1 MERLPMR
8 KIKDVLRLRAAGY
21 SARRIADSL
30 GLGRTSAR
38 NYLERAEKA
47 GLSWPDVAD
56 LDEDA
61 LEHRLFGR
69 EARPE
74 GHRFVE
80 PDWAEVNQELK
91 RPGVTL
97 LLLWEEYRARHPGDG
112 YAYSAYCQH
121 YRAWVKRLSPSMRQ
135 RHVAGEKLFVDYSGV
150 RMEVT
155 NPATGTR
162 RPVELFV
169 AVLGASNY
177 TYAEASWSQTL
188 PDWIGAHVRA
198 FEFFGGAPALIVSDN
213 LKSAVVRA
221 CFHEPGVN
229 RSYTDLA
236 CHYQTAILPA
246 RPYKPKD
253 KAKAEGGVLLVQ
265 RWIVARLRNR
275 VFFSLEELNAAIR
288 EALTQ
293 LNARVSRHLG
303 ASRQQLFEQ
312 LDQPAL
318 IPLPATRHVHADW
331 RKVTVG
337 ADYHI
342 RFDDHYYSVPYSLAR
357 STLWVRITASTIEAY
372 QGGKRVASHQRAG
385 PDDRRGTTV
394 KAHMP
399 AKHRQYADMT
409 AEKVQTDA
417 QTVGPNVATLVE
429 VILRNK
435 PRPEQGIRACVGI
448 LKLKR
453 GCGPERLDAACARA
467 LVLNACSLKSVTSIL
482 KNHLET
488 QPVET
493 APEAPTI
500 AHTNIRGA
508 HYFH

>member
-8 KIKDVLRLRAAGY
+8 KIKDVLRLRASGY
-21 SARRIADSL
+21 STRKISASL
-30 GLGRTSAR
+30 GLGRTSTR
-38 NYLERAEKA
+38 NYLQRAAEA
-47 GLSWPDVAD
+47 DLSWPDVQD
-56 LDEDA
+56 LDEGA
-61 LEHRLFGR
+61 LERRLFRQVAGS
-69 EARPE
+69 ENHP
-74 GHRFVE
+74 FVK
-80 PDWAEVNQELK
+80 PNWVEVNRELK

-97 LLLWEEYRARHPGDG
+97 RLLWEEYRACHPDDG
-112 YAYSAYCQH
+112 YGYSAYCKH

-135 RHVAGEKLFVDYSGV
+135 RHVAGEKMFVDYSGL

-155 NPATGTR
+155 DPTDGTR
-162 RPVELFV
+162 RSVEVFV
-169 AVLGASNY
+169 AVLGASNF

-221 CFHEPGVN
+221 CFHEPDVN

-236 CHYQTAILPA
+236 RHYHTAILPA

-253 KAKAEGGVLLVQ
+253 KSKAEGGVLLVQ

-275 VFFSLEELNAAIR
+275 TFFSLEELNAAIR
-288 EALTQ
+288 EELTR
-293 LNARVSRHLG
+293 LNARVSRQLG

-312 LDQPAL
+312 LDKPAL
-318 IPLPATRHVHADW
+318 IPLPSTRHVHADW
-331 RKVTVG
+331 RSVTVG

-342 RFDDHYYSVPYSLAR
+342 RIDDHYYSVPYSLAR
-357 STLWVRITASTIEAY
+357 SVLWVRITASTIEAF
-372 QGGKRVASHQRAG
+372 QSGNRVASHQRAG
-385 PDDRRGTTV
+385 PQDGRDTTV

-399 AKHRQYADMT
+399 AKHRHYAEMT
-409 AEKVQTDA
+409 AEKVRTDA
-417 QTVGPNVATLVE
+417 QTIGPNVATLVE

-453 GCGPERLDAACARA
+453 GSGPERLDAACARA
-467 LVLNACSLKSVTSIL
+467 LALNAHSLKSVTSIL
-482 KNHLET
+482 KNRLET
-488 QPVET
+488 QPIEA
-493 APEAPTI
+493 APDAPTI

>member
-69 EARPE
+69 ETRPE

-97 LLLWEEYRARHPGDG
+97 LLLWEEYRARHPSDG

-135 RHVAGEKLFVDYSGV
+135 RHVAGEKMFVDYSGM

-155 NPATGTR
+155 DPATGKQ

-253 KAKAEGGVLLVQ
+253 KAKAESGVLLVQ

-288 EALTQ
+288 DALTQ

-318 IPLPATRHVHADW
+318 IPLPPTRHVHADW
-331 RKVTVG
+331 QKVTVG

-342 RFDDHYYSVPYSLAR
+342 RIDDHYYSVPYSLAR
-357 STLWVRITASTIEAY
+357 STLWVRITASTIEAF

-385 PDDRRGTTV
+385 PEDRRETTV

-399 AKHRQYADMT
+399 AKHRHYADMT
-409 AEKVQTDA
+409 ADKVLTDA

-467 LVLNACSLKSVTSIL
+467 LALNACSLKSVTSIL
-482 KNHLET
+482 KNHLEA
-488 QPVET
+488 QPIEA
-493 APEAPTI
+493 APDAPTV